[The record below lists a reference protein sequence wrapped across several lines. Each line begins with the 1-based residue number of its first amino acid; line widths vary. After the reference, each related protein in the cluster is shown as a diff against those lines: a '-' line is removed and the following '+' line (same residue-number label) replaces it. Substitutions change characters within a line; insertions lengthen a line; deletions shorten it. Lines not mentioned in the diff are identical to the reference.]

1 MAAEKN
7 EKATDLIVAQKL
19 KDAGIAFCPNG
30 SSISEIKKAL
40 KSASKRGNGRNGY
53 PEYVARVG
61 DFHIISR
68 MSFCLIPMFTRF
80 IQRCHFP
87 VLHSCSCL
95 AQSQCVAPVS
105 AMVIP

>member
-1 MAAEKN
+1 MTAEKN

-61 DFHIISR
+61 DF
-68 MSFCLIPMFTRF
+68 LI
-80 IQRCHFP
+80 
-87 VLHSCSCL
+87 
-95 AQSQCVAPVS
+95 
-105 AMVIP
+105 VIEDKSDSVHQAKYIDENKTSLLMDTSSIVNYAENGAVH